1 MLRAAAKIVAASGA
15 KAFSATW
22 AAISHDDLETRAM
35 HEPGFVVVLVLVL
48 RADAPTATGDHRF
61 LVGAHQQHLFEQCG
75 FVDRLGF
82 WVHCDSRFDSGDGSL
97 GRPGEAARCSA
108 RRFGD

>member
-35 HEPGFVVVLVLVL
+35 HEPGFVVVLVL
-48 RADAPTATGDHRF
+48 RADAPAATGG
-61 LVGAHQQHLFEQCG
+61 LLAGKVQ
-75 FVDRLGF
+75 V
-82 WVHCDSRFDSGDGSL
+82 
-97 GRPGEAARCSA
+97 PGTLPATIASS
-108 RRFGD
+108 

>member
-35 HEPGFVVVLVLVL
+35 HEPGFVVVLVL
-48 RADAPTATGDHRF
+48 RADAPTATGG
-61 LVGAHQQHLFEQCG
+61 LLAGKVQ
-75 FVDRLGF
+75 V
-82 WVHCDSRFDSGDGSL
+82 
-97 GRPGEAARCSA
+97 PGTLPATIASS
-108 RRFGD
+108 